1 MRHHL
6 SRCPDHMAIKKAAD
20 KLRKGNSGWISTAPS
35 PTLAQT
41 CDDIIR
47 LQESRIS
54 ADYNIAMHY
63 RKVDAKEATDRAQRV
78 ITNIQ
83 ALQRSA
89 ATASEIDALLLE
101 SLKITCPAR

>member
-1 MRHHL
+1 M
-6 SRCPDHMAIKKAAD
+6 
-20 KLRKGNSGWISTAPS
+20 KGNSGWISTAPS
-35 PTLAQT
+35 DTLVQI

-63 RKVDAKEATDRAQRV
+63 RKVDAKEATDRAQR
-78 ITNIQ
+78 IIQNIQ
-83 ALQRSA
+83 ILQGSA
-89 ATASEIDALLLE
+89 ASTSEIDALILE